1 MKNTMNRRAF
11 LSQSG
16 SLIAGAAVATPLASG
31 VFAAEDNTI
40 KVALIGCGG
49 RGTGAA
55 VNALTTKGPVKIYAM
70 ADLFEDRLASSHKN
84 LSGQFSG
91 KIDVPPDRRFL
102 GFDGY
107 RKAIDCL
114 DKNDLVLLATP
125 PAFRPLHFEY
135 AVQKGVNI
143 FAEKSF
149 AVDPPGIRRN
159 LRSNE
164 IAKQKN
170 LKVACGFMWRHD
182 PPREEVIR
190 RIHQGEIGDVH
201 TLRTYRMHGAV
212 GFSPKPAGMSEL
224 AHQIRNYNSFTW
236 LNGGFYVDWL
246 IHNIDVCCW
255 AKNALPVSAQ
265 GMGGRQMRQEAD
277 QMFDH
282 YMVEYMFPDG
292 ARLFAQ
298 ARHINN
304 CYEVFSDF
312 AHGSKGSAVIMESL
326 GAANPRIYKGQLQT
340 PENEQWRYRGPTPNP
355 YQVEHDLFFDAI
367 RENKSY
373 NEMDRSARSNLA
385 TIMGRLAVYSGKMI
399 TYDEALA
406 SNREEAP
413 GLDQMSWD
421 SSAPVLPDAQVRYP
435 LPQPGKFQL

>member
-1 MKNTMNRRAF
+1 MNRRAF
-11 LSQSG
+11 LSQTG

-421 SSAPVLPDAQVRYP
+421 SSAPVLPDAQGRYP

>member
-1 MKNTMNRRAF
+1 MNRRAF
-11 LSQSG
+11 LSQTG

-212 GFSPKPAGMSEL
+212 GFSPKPAGISEL

-421 SSAPVLPDAQVRYP
+421 SSAPVLPDAEGRYP

>member
-1 MKNTMNRRAF
+1 MNRRAF
-11 LSQSG
+11 LSQTG
-16 SLIAGAAVATPLASG
+16 SLIAGTAVATPLASG

-421 SSAPVLPDAQVRYP
+421 SSAPVLPDAQGRYP